1 MHITIISR
9 NCSIFPTNAQF
20 LLLCTCRTPARLAAV
35 LWESLGREAAFP
47 AGHNRMGIP
56 RPSSGAEDAEGG
68 LLTGSMESVTQVST
82 LQGSLGTQD

>member
-1 MHITIISR
+1 M
-9 NCSIFPTNAQF
+9 
-20 LLLCTCRTPARLAAV
+20 

-47 AGHNRMGIP
+47 AGHTRTGVP